1 MFSNDNLAIA
11 AHLHVLLRR
20 KTGRV
25 TDTEWMA
32 SDRAYAFEIVRF
44 SRAKAIEEN
53 APDLA
58 DWATKLERAMDNPG
72 APARQ
77 TLAALANQA
86 VKQLSPDGRTAAPTT
101 TGTTPFR
108 QHPNSADSGVADSRL
123 DTGAHQLADQRTD
136 PDAPRYIKS
145 LR

>member
-1 MFSNDNLAIA
+1 MPSNDNLAIA

-58 DWATKLERAMDNPG
+58 DWAAKLERAMANPM
-72 APARQ
+72 APARP
-77 TLAALANQA
+77 TLVALASQA
-86 VKQLSPDGRTAAPTT
+86 VKQLSPTPRTTAPAHESTA
-101 TGTTPFR
+101 PF
-108 QHPNSADSGVADSRL
+108 QPYPDTLDSGFADSRL
-123 DTGAHQLADQRTD
+123 DTGAHQLTHLRTD
-136 PDAPRYIKS
+136 PNAPRYVKS